1 MSIVV
6 YSKAQCPNCNA
17 LYSLLDEEEIEYTK
31 IRIDEDEIAREFIV
45 SQGLRSVP
53 QLFKDNKLVGGYQEV
68 LKLWR
73 EGKLT

>member
-1 MSIVV
+1 MIVV

-31 IRIDEDEIAREFIV
+31 VKIDEDEIAREFIV

-53 QLFKDNKLVGGYQEV
+53 QLFKDGKLIGGYQEV
-68 LKLWR
+68 LSVWR
-73 EGKLT
+73 KGELK